1 VYVPEDCPAA
11 PIKPAAV
18 LFPSLHAG
26 RKQLI
31 LDTPPL
37 CLIDAKDTQHNE
49 LNVTWQTAGLLRLKP
64 FVYHP
69 VSNSALASGW
79 CLQLALFLCGGK
91 MPQ

>member
-1 VYVPEDCPAA
+1 MPVYVPEDGPAA

-37 CLIDAKDTQHNE
+37 CLINAEHTQHNQ
-49 LNVTWQTAGLLRLKP
+49 LNKISQSDGLSRLEP
-64 FVYHP
+64 WFI
-69 VSNSALASGW
+69 A
-79 CLQLALFLCGGK
+79 
-91 MPQ
+91 

>member
-31 LDTPPL
+31 LDAPPL
-37 CLIDAKDTQHNE
+37 CLINAEDSQHNQ
-49 LNVTWQTAGLLRLKP
+49 LNTIRQTDGLLRLT
-64 FVYHP
+64 P
-69 VSNSALASGW
+69 VVWQQDAS
-79 CLQLALFLCGGK
+79 LTA
-91 MPQ
+91 